1 LGHGCDEFLMLPSD
15 IKSCIDAS
23 IHLDSDHTVDAYMIK
38 HVCGSGLRYPAQG
51 PCKVS
56 RSKVGPANQLVS
68 SSRRIPSSN
77 FTTPCLGTRLRV
89 RSPIQAAM
97 HISRALKPRLVENV
111 CIHAHRHADQI
122 QKFQND
128 VDAGYNSTGCKN
140 QQRGRRTVYRAS
152 QCCFLLQ
159 AAAARQYGFSILQ
172 HWWRPCRCLP
182 CGPRTR
188 CPRWLLAFAER
199 LLHSGGSQPLRVV
212 LHLGISI

>member
-1 LGHGCDEFLMLPSD
+1 MLPSD

-56 RSKVGPANQLVS
+56 QSKVGPANQPVS

-97 HISRALKPRLVENV
+97 HISRALKPRSGSDVCVCYIDCSAALRTTEGSNSQAVQALRSTCGEENPANASV
-111 CIHAHRHADQI
+111 ARCQAL
-122 QKFQND
+122 
-128 VDAGYNSTGCKN
+128 
-140 QQRGRRTVYRAS
+140 QQ
-152 QCCFLLQ
+152 
-159 AAAARQYGFSILQ
+159 
-172 HWWRPCRCLP
+172 
-182 CGPRTR
+182 
-188 CPRWLLAFAER
+188 
-199 LLHSGGSQPLRVV
+199 
-212 LHLGISI
+212 

>member
-1 LGHGCDEFLMLPSD
+1 MNHTSEAACLPA
-15 IKSCIDAS
+15 IEETAC
-23 IHLDSDHTVDAYMIK
+23 L
-38 HVCGSGLRYPAQG
+38 L
-51 PCKVS
+51 
-56 RSKVGPANQLVS
+56 S
-68 SSRRIPSSN
+68 SLACLACL
-77 FTTPCLGTRLRV
+77 PCLLACQT
-89 RSPIQAAM
+89 
-97 HISRALKPRLVENV
+97 SRARIANAVHGRCWGVLDENV